1 MEGLSSTG
9 LPRLVF
15 QASSVQGEV
24 NTYSGI
30 SPTALETL
38 WSRLLPT
45 ASSEVGELCLEGKD
59 GHMIPTGS
67 LIRLK
72 ATS

>member
-1 MEGLSSTG
+1 M
-9 LPRLVF
+9 
-15 QASSVQGEV
+15 

-45 ASSEVGELCLEGKD
+45 AASEVGELCLEGKD

-72 ATS
+72 AKS